1 MSYKL
6 VFEVLEEVKKKKK
19 KDEKVKIL
27 KDNDS
32 WALKDVLRGTYD
44 STIHWLSLIH
54 I

>member
-32 WALKDVLRGTYD
+32 WAL
-44 STIHWLSLIH
+44 
-54 I
+54 